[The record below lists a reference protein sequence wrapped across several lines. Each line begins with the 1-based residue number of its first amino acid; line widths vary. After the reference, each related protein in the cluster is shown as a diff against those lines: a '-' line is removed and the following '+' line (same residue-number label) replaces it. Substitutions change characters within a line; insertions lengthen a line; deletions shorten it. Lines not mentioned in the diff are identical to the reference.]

1 MRFKIMSGIV
11 AHRAHWFTC
20 GQTSRRRPRPLSLE
34 CRLEMPCK
42 KRSANP
48 ISDLLKKL
56 NLPTR
61 ENYLAIDRWEP
72 NPKLGPEEE
81 AELPPQFRAK
91 ETSGDRNRLR
101 N

>member
-1 MRFKIMSGIV
+1 
-11 AHRAHWFTC
+11 
-20 GQTSRRRPRPLSLE
+20 
-34 CRLEMPCK
+34 MPCK

-72 NPKLGPEEE
+72 NPKLWPEEE

-101 N
+101 NRQRFRSAVNVVLTVARIDYS

>member
-1 MRFKIMSGIV
+1 M
-11 AHRAHWFTC
+11 
-20 GQTSRRRPRPLSLE
+20 
-34 CRLEMPCK
+34 
-42 KRSANP
+42 
-48 ISDLLKKL
+48 DLLKKL

-81 AELPPQFRAK
+81 AELPPQLRAK

-101 N
+101 NRQRFRSAVNVVLTVARIDYS

>member
-1 MRFKIMSGIV
+1 MSGIV
-11 AHRAHWFTC
+11 VRRARSFTC
-20 GQTSRRRPRPLSLE
+20 GQTLLRRPRPLSPG
-34 CRLEMPCK
+34 CRLEVPCEK
-42 KRSANP
+42 TVCQSDM
-48 ISDLLKKL
+48 DLLKKL

-81 AELPPQFRAK
+81 AELPPQFRVK

-101 N
+101 NR